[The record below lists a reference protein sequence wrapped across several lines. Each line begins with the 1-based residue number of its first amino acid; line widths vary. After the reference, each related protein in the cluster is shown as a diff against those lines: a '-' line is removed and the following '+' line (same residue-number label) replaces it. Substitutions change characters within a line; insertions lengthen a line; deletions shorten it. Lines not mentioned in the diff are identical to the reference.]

1 MIERYSTLSEIKHQ
15 EYLLEKSLQELNIKE
30 AQSEIR
36 EAVGRLSM
44 GPFVFDPQRYN
55 FRVYLPDDCDS
66 MYICFKD
73 SKYEPISKDMFLTE
87 VAGALKDRIKRD
99 YPERREV
106 DRGYAN
112 LILQLIKDSEV
123 YDRII
128 EAYEHYNVASEAL
141 ERVEEIL
148 QAWNKE
154 IRELEDEETEE

>member
-1 MIERYSTLSEIKHQ
+1 MTESYSALSEIKHQ

-44 GPFVFDPQRYN
+44 GPFTFDPQCYN

-73 SKYEPISKDMFLTE
+73 SKYEPISKDMFLTK
-87 VAGALKDRIKRD
+87 VAGALRDRIKRD
-99 YPERREV
+99 YPERREI
-106 DRGYAN
+106 DRSYAS
-112 LILQLIKDSEV
+112 LILQLVRDSDV

-128 EAYEHYNVASEAL
+128 EAYEHYYTASKAL
-141 ERVEEIL
+141 DEVERNL
-148 QAWNKE
+148 QAWMKKCRN
-154 IRELEDEETEE
+154 